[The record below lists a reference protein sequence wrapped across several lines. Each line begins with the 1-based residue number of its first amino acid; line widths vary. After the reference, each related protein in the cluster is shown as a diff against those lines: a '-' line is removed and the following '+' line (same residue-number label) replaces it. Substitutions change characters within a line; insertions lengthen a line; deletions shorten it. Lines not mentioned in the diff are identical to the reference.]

1 MGRHKLI
8 PWLSPGKTWEG
19 FLGGMALAV
28 AVGAGVGTWGGLPAI
43 DLRTGIALGAV
54 MGVVGPFGDLLE
66 SALKRGAGM
75 KDSGRIIPGMGGLFD
90 VLDSLLL
97 AGPVAW
103 LLVSPA
109 APSATLTG
117 Q

>member
-1 MGRHKLI
+1 VG
-8 PWLSPGKTWEG
+8 
-19 FLGGMALAV
+19 A
-28 AVGAGVGTWGGLPAI
+28 AVGVWAGLPAI
-43 DLRTGIALGAV
+43 DLPTGIALGAV

-103 LLVSPA
+103 LLIGTA
-109 APSATLTG
+109 APSATLVA

>member
-1 MGRHKLI
+1 M
-8 PWLSPGKTWEG
+8 PG
-19 FLGGMALAV
+19 AV
-28 AVGAGVGTWGGLPAI
+28 AGWV
-43 DLRTGIALGAV
+43 ALHGRL
-54 MGVVGPFGDLLE
+54 GKLPFGDLLE

-97 AGPVAW
+97 AGPIAW
-103 LLVSPA
+103 LVVSPA